1 MPAASQTL
9 VDLEQHLAARLL
21 ALDCLDEAWPSG
33 RTAIERAEIRRQRED
48 ALSEI
53 ITLRQRESVT
63 ESGNPSGNSTGL

>member
-1 MPAASQTL
+1 MPAPSETL
-9 VDLEQHLAARLL
+9 PALEQQLAERLL
-21 ALDCLDEAWPSG
+21 ALKRLDEAWPSG